1 MRHLVKSVV
10 QANMVNLAVAVLLE
24 CFVLVATMTQRYA
37 KIVLLDIIKIKKQ
50 VRHVYRVS
58 LDERKEK
65 TVRRYVMNVVSTSML
80 HRRTK
85 HVA

>member
-1 MRHLVKSVV
+1 VV

-24 CFVLVATMTQRYA
+24 CFVLVAMMTQRCA
-37 KIVLLDIIKIKKQ
+37 KIVLLDTIKIKKQ
-50 VRHVYRVS
+50 VRHAYRVS

-65 TVRRYVMNVVSTSML
+65 TVRRYVMDVVSTSML

>member
-1 MRHLVKSVV
+1 
-10 QANMVNLAVAVLLE
+10 MVNLAVAVLLE
-24 CFVLVATMTQRYA
+24 CFVLVVMMTQRCA

-65 TVRRYVMNVVSTSML
+65 TVRRYVMDVVSTSML

>member
-1 MRHLVKSVV
+1 VV

-24 CFVLVATMTQRYA
+24 CFVLVVMMTQRCA

-50 VRHVYRVS
+50 VRHVYRAF

-80 HRRTK
+80 HLRTK
-85 HVA
+85 HAV

>member
-1 MRHLVKSVV
+1 
-10 QANMVNLAVAVLLE
+10 MVNLAVAVLLE
-24 CFVLVATMTQRYA
+24 CFVLVAMMTQRCA

>member
-1 MRHLVKSVV
+1 MRPLVKSVV
-10 QANMVNLAVAVLLE
+10 QANMVNLAVAVRQE
-24 CFVLVATMTQRYA
+24 CFVLVAMMTQRYA
-37 KIVLLDIIKIKKQ
+37 KIVLLDTIKIKKQ

-65 TVRRYVMNVVSTSML
+65 TVRRYVMDVVSTSML

>member
-1 MRHLVKSVV
+1 VV
-10 QANMVNLAVAVLLE
+10 QANMVNLAVDVRQE
-24 CFVLVATMTQRYA
+24 CFVLVVMMTQRCA

-50 VRHVYRVS
+50 VLHVYRAF

-65 TVRRYVMNVVSTSML
+65 TVRRYVMDVVSTSML

-85 HVA
+85 HAV

>member
-1 MRHLVKSVV
+1 VV

-24 CFVLVATMTQRYA
+24 CFVLVVMMTQRYA

-58 LDERKEK
+58 LAERKEK
-65 TVRRYVMNVVSTSML
+65 TVRRYAMDVVSTSML